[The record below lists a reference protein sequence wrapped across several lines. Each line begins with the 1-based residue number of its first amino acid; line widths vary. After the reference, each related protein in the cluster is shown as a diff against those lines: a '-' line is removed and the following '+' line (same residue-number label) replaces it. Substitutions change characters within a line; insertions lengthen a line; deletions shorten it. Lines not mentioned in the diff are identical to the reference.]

1 MTSDE
6 FLAQASSI
14 IGDVGGHFMLHP
26 TTAEYATE
34 QGFPNLYVFYG
45 RGRGGVLGEVDAD
58 VVSSAFGFFNPSL
71 IRGIWESGVEILGAR
86 ETGAL
91 FSEAAARFGRR
102 FLTGIPGLDE
112 FITAAT
118 KVVDAADVW
127 AMPLFAGWRAEPRA
141 TDAPAHAYQ
150 LMNVLREMRGGA
162 HLVACVTKGL
172 LGPVPVLI
180 NGGPEVASLFGWTA
194 DLPEV
199 DDRRADWEEA
209 EALTTQLVT
218 PAWSVL
224 DSEEAARVL
233 DVLNAAQAAVA
244 EDA

>member
-1 MTSDE
+1 MTPTE
-6 FLAQASSI
+6 LLAQASPI

-26 TTAEYATE
+26 TTAEFAKDN
-34 QGFPNLYVFYG
+34 GFDNLYVFYG

-58 VVSSAFGFFNPSL
+58 VVCSAFGFFNPSL
-71 IRGIWESGVEILGAR
+71 IRGVWESGVEILGAR

-102 FLTGIPGLDE
+102 FLTGIRGLDE
-112 FITAAT
+112 FIAAAT
-118 KVVDAADVW
+118 KVIDAADVW

-141 TDAPAHAYQ
+141 DDAPAHAYQ

-162 HLVACVTKGL
+162 HLIACVTKGL

-180 NGGPEVASLFGWTA
+180 NGGPEVASLFGWTG
-194 DLPEV
+194 DLPDVE
-199 DDRRADWEEA
+199 DRRSDWDRA
-209 EALTTQLVT
+209 EALTTELVT

-224 DSEEAARVL
+224 DAEEGRSML
-233 DVLNAAQAAVA
+233 EVLNAAQAAIA